1 MSGASKVFSQS
12 NPKKVS
18 KNSSPKTN
26 LNVEK
31 NLSFSKLIQTGGN
44 ENFVNCLRNKWDR
57 SFQEY

>member
-44 ENFVNCLRNKWDR
+44 ENC
-57 SFQEY
+57 ETI